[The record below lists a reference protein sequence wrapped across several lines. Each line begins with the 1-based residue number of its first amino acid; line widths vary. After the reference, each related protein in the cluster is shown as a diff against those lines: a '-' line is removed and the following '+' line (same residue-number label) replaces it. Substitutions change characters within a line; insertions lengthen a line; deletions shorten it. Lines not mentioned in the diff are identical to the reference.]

1 MTATPRS
8 RRLRTLA
15 AALVTTAALSLTA
28 CQTGT
33 ADATGVVDSTQP
45 CGPGHG
51 VRREAVP
58 RHRDRLGHRRSLQRL
73 RRLQGLR

>member
-15 AALVTTAALSLTA
+15 AALAATAALSLTA

-33 ADATGVVDSTQP
+33 ADA
-45 CGPGHG
+45 PGG
-51 VRREAVP
+51 VRLHPAA
-58 RHRDRLGHRRSLQRL
+58 GARS
-73 RRLQGLR
+73 GG